1 MKNKKLNSLHIESG
15 ATIENKFDWFIPS
28 QYSDPIEEHLK
39 CRQDAILIDLSHYG
53 MIEFIGNDA
62 STFLQGMITND
73 VSTLEDGE
81 GKYGTFLTR
90 QGKIIS
96 DLYLYKNKEHFQLIL
111 PPGEN
116 LNFISSIE
124 KFIIMEEVEIHD
136 HSETLS
142 MFGVFGPNV
151 DDYLS
156 DYFPLP
162 QKPHQ
167 HTTHI
172 NTQIINELW
181 TGEKGYLFIVENDEA
196 IDLWKNLISKG
207 IQPSG
212 LNAFES
218 LTLESG
224 LPLFGAELGPDI
236 NPMQAFIENEAIDFE
251 KGCYIGQEV
260 IAKIKYI
267 GQVNKGL
274 IGIEIQ
280 GEKIPKSGT
289 EIYFNNEEVGFI
301 TRCNFSPSTNKII
314 AMGYVQKKAMDIGTE
329 ISIFSEGENIQ
340 AKVIKTPFFKK
351 DNNEK

>member
-1 MKNKKLNSLHIESG
+1 MKNKKLSSLHKESG
-15 ATIENKFDWFIPS
+15 ATLENKFDWDIPC
-28 QYSDPIEEHLK
+28 QYSNPTEEHLK

-53 MIEFIGNDA
+53 KIEFRGNDA
-62 STFLQGMITND
+62 STFLQGMISND
-73 VSTLEDGE
+73 VLNLEDGE

-96 DLYLYKNKEHFQLIL
+96 DLYLYKNKEHFRLLL

-116 LNFISSIE
+116 LNFIASIE

-136 HSETLS
+136 HSESLS
-142 MFGVFGPNV
+142 MFGVFGPKV
-151 DDYLS
+151 EDFLQDFS
-156 DYFPLP
+156 PLP
-162 QKPHQ
+162 KEPHQ
-167 HTTHI
+167 HTTHG
-172 NTQIINELW
+172 NTQIIKELW
-181 TGEKGYLFIVENDEA
+181 TGEKGYLLITNNDEA
-196 IDLWKNLISKG
+196 IDLWKNLSSKG

-224 LPLFGAELGPDI
+224 LPLFGTELGPDI

-274 IGIEIQ
+274 IGIQIL
-280 GEKIPKSGT
+280 GEKIPKHHSKIFF
-289 EIYFNNEEVGFI
+289 EDQEVGAI

-329 ISIFSEGENIQ
+329 INILSEDESIQ
-340 AKVIKTPFFKK
+340 AKVVEIPFLKNK
-351 DNNEK
+351 ENER